1 MNPIDNLD
9 SRSLR
14 LTDCYGQRFMREGKY
29 AWAALP
35 AGGGVIDLER
45 PHTIEVTPR
54 RKDGKMT
61 QHDVQLRWRGRQFVP
76 DQPQLAIEV
85 GDLVVWHCPDA
96 EAPGWEI
103 AGDQAF
109 FGSAALVN
117 ECGYSHAFGTPGR
130 YEWADAHGSGL
141 GGVVHVEAVHCKGAD
156 DIARWRKQIADAALV
171 MVQGGKAQP
180 AEVKVV
186 VGQTVY
192 FAVVT
197 GPGITVTDR
206 RLLAQR
212 DTGCPPPTK
221 KAA

>member
-1 MNPIDNLD
+1 MNPIDTLD

-14 LTDCYGQRFMREGKY
+14 LTDCYGQRFMREGSY
-29 AWAALP
+29 GWAALP
-35 AGGGVIDLER
+35 SGGGAIDDDR
-45 PHTIEVTPR
+45 PYTLEVTPR

-61 QHDVQLRWRGRQFVP
+61 QHDIQLRWRNRQYVP
-76 DQPQLAIEV
+76 DHKQLAIEV

-130 YEWADAHGSGL
+130 YEWVDAHGSNVA
-141 GGVVHVEAVHCKGAD
+141 GVVHVEPVQCKGAD
-156 DIARWRKQIADAALV
+156 DIARWRKQIAEAALV

-180 AEVKVV
+180 PEVKVV

-192 FAVVT
+192 FAVVA
-197 GPGITVTDR
+197 GPGITITDR
-206 RLLAQR
+206 RLLFRQDDNCA
-212 DTGCPPPTK
+212 PAPK